1 MGSPCG
7 HRRFARP
14 AVSSVYPD
22 HEAQTPGVSVQL
34 KVEKVMKAFRQSV
47 WARTCLGVVVALGL
61 FMAAA
66 AYAMSVSP
74 ILLDLKPSGRQAS
87 GQIRV
92 VNTSQGTLPVELKV
106 KTASVGPDGR
116 VTTSD
121 EGVDD
126 LLMFPPQALIAPGA
140 TQVFRVQWIG
150 DPDIPRSKTFM
161 VSVAQQPV
169 ALPAETSGIQLLYD
183 FQVVVNVAP
192 LTGQPNLQVR
202 GAELTTDERGVRR
215 AALTVSNDSNVHGYL
230 SGASLRLEL
239 RDDRGGRVWS
249 QSYSPD
255 DLRARVGIGLLQ
267 PGATRRFLLPFDL
280 PSEGTTITAEVS
292 YAGRR

>member
-1 MGSPCG
+1 MKTFGLG
-7 HRRFARP
+7 AGARP
-14 AVSSVYPD
+14 
-22 HEAQTPGVSVQL
+22 
-34 KVEKVMKAFRQSV
+34 
-47 WARTCLGVVVALGL
+47 WLGVVAAFGL
-61 FMAAA
+61 CLATA
-66 AYAMSVSP
+66 AYAMSVTP
-74 ILLDLKPSGRQAS
+74 ILIDLKPSGRLAS

-92 VNTSQGTLPVELKV
+92 VNTTQGTLPVELKA
-106 KTASVGPDGR
+106 KSATVGPEGR

-121 EGVDD
+121 DGIDD

-140 TQVFRVQWIG
+140 TQVFRVQWVG
-150 DPDIPRSKTFM
+150 DPEITRSKTFM

-169 ALPAETSGIQLLYD
+169 ALPAGTSGIQLLYD

-192 LTGQPNLQVR
+192 LVGQPDLQVR
-202 GAELTTDERGVRR
+202 GAELTTDDRGVRR
-215 AALTVSNDSNVHGYL
+215 AAVTLSNESNVHGYL

-239 RDDRGGRVWS
+239 QDDRGGRVWS

-255 DLRARVGIGLLQ
+255 DMRARVGIGLLQ

-280 PSEGTTITAEVS
+280 PAEGTRITAEVS